1 MTKVKNQ
8 KLIRTSWKT
17 MLVIKLKARILF
29 KIFNLKNCTAKKYI
43 LDPDLNLD
51 PEQKL
56 FQSQNWNWKE

>member
-1 MTKVKNQ
+1 
-8 KLIRTSWKT
+8 

-51 PEQKL
+51 PEPKL
-56 FQSQNWNWKE
+56 YQSQNRNWNE